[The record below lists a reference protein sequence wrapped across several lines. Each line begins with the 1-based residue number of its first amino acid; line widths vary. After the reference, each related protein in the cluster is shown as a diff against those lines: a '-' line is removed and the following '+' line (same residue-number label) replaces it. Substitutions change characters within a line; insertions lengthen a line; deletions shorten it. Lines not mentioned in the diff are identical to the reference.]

1 MNRNSK
7 LLRKSLAVAGAVTL
21 SLSMC
26 SPVFA
31 ADAAGAADKGELKIT
46 SVTYG
51 NSDTSTGKASTVQ
64 SVTYTLNGKEYTKTA
79 ADGNVLTLVVDGAQ
93 EEISEGSSYTV
104 ADSESVTVKETKVYK
119 SGKGC
124 PPWDMMKPNA
134 KWAQYNFRQALLVN
148 DGKIVDD
155 ASVTEAITGGSY
167 DASKADGV
175 TVTSNGSHFNGIY
188 LTGNTKYSINKST
201 LKAVGDGGDDF
212 SGWGAAVMADG
223 TTSVDI
229 NDTYIDTAGTIRTAV
244 WVGDQSKTTVNNSVI
259 YAQETKDDYQT
270 YSNLVA
276 SMMKRVPF
284 ALGMEG
290 TIRATN
296 VLGAG
301 QAIYNDSMIVSTGW
315 GALSTDSGTAYSKTG
330 TYALT
335 VKDSVSGIGTVEVA
349 QAAKKYT
356 ATKEVNGVTY
366 GFTVGGS
373 GYVTYA
379 DSGVWNKYSNVKF
392 YSPDYVQILAS
403 GEASSEYENSY
414 MYSDR
419 IAFMT
424 QQAGGGTLTL
434 KDSTVDTTDALMQ
447 IKSGAANTG
456 YSHLVVDGTK
466 VNFADGEDASKRTED
481 GILVELVESDDAG
494 NPGVTSYT
502 INDNGEN
509 AEATGSEITDST
521 AEFKNGTYTGDI
533 WNSIY
538 NNRQALDVSL
548 ENAKLEGT
556 VSSSVAVHV
565 DPDTGEKVENGTVLY
580 AYTGSEKED
589 TADYLAEKGGTTG
602 DYKTIGSFSHTAHK
616 TLNNPVNLTVDEKS
630 EWTVTG
636 DSYLNTLNLASTN
649 CITAAEPE
657 TVYTT
662 ALTVGDEAYAYGT
675 YTFENENV
683 TVVVEESDVVI
694 PDTGIAAEGQTFN
707 NVGYTFYAKNED
719 GTNNSKA
726 VEVKTHNDPAGTVN
740 FTVAVEE
747 GYEIADIKAVNGTIE
762 KTDDGYV
769 LTATAENPMDKVEVT
784 ITVKAASEDV
794 QIADGLANEPAAD
807 GNWYYYKDGKVAT
820 DVTTVINNK
829 NGWWYVKNGK
839 VDFSYNGIKNNENGW
854 WKIVNGKVDFSYT
867 GVTNNENGW
876 WYVKDGKVD
885 FDYNGIKNNQNGWWK
900 IVNGKVDFDYTGISN
915 NENGWW
921 KIVNGKVDF
930 TYTGVSN
937 NENGWWRVENGQV
950 NFNYNGLANN
960 ENGWWK
966 ITNGKVDFDYNGV
979 ETNANGTWVVKN
991 GKVDFSYS
999 GKVKVNG
1006 KTYRVENGKVKM

>member
-31 ADAAGAADKGELKIT
+31 TEAAGAADKGELKIT
-46 SVTYG
+46 NVTYR
-51 NSDTSTGKASTVQ
+51 NDATSTGKAS
-64 SVTYTLNGKEYTKTA
+64 SVDSITYTLNGKEYTQKA

-93 EEISEGSSYTV
+93 EDITKGSSYDV
-104 ADSESVTVKETKVYK
+104 QGSYKIAETKVYK
-119 SGKGC
+119 TGGPSA
-124 PPWDMMKPNA
+124 PPWNGPDAVKST
-134 KWAQYNFRQALLVN
+134 YNFRQALLVN

-155 ASVTEAITGGSY
+155 ASVTDAITGGSY

-175 TVTSNGSHFNGIY
+175 TVTSNGAHFNGIY

-223 TTSVDI
+223 TTNVDI
-229 NDTYIDTAGTIRTAV
+229 NDTYIDTAGTIRTAI
-244 WVGDQSKTTVNNSVI
+244 WVGDKSKTTVNNSVI

-270 YSNLVA
+270 YTDLVP

-290 TIRATN
+290 TVRATN

-301 QAIYNDSMIVSTGW
+301 QAIYNNSMIIATGW
-315 GALSTDSGTAYSKTG
+315 GALSTDSGTSHTQTG
-330 TYALT
+330 TYALN
-335 VKDSVSGIGTVEVA
+335 VSNSVSGIGTVEVA

-366 GFTVGGS
+366 GYTMGGS

-379 DSGVWNKYSNVKF
+379 DSGVWNKYSNVQF

-403 GEASSEYENSY
+403 GESSSEYDNSY

-434 KDSTVDTTDALMQ
+434 KDSTVDTKDSLMQ
-447 IKSGAANTG
+447 IKSGKANKG

-502 INDNGEN
+502 INDDGEN
-509 AEATGSEITDST
+509 AVPTGKEINDST

-538 NNRQALDVSL
+538 NNKQALDVSL

-556 VSSSVAVHV
+556 VSSSVAVHI
-565 DPDTGEKVENGTVLY
+565 DPDTGKTVENGTVLN
-580 AYTGSEKED
+580 AYTGSKEED
-589 TADYLAEKGGTTG
+589 HADYLSEKGGTTG
-602 DYKTIGSFSHTAHK
+602 DYMTIGSFSHTAHK
-616 TLNNPVNLTVDEKS
+616 TINNPVNLTVDEKS

-636 DSYLNTLNLASTN
+636 DSYLNTLDLASED

-662 ALTVGDEAYAYGT
+662 ALTVDDKEYAYGT
-675 YTFENENV
+675 YTFDKV
-683 TVVVEESDVVI
+683 TVKVEASDIVI
-694 PDTGIAAEGQTFN
+694 PDTGVVAEGQTFN
-707 NVGYTFYAKNED
+707 NIPYSFYVVNED
-719 GTNNSKA
+719 GTYNSAA
-726 VEVKTHNDPAGTVN
+726 VDFISQNTPSGTVI
-740 FTVAVEE
+740 FGVTAKE
-747 GYEIADIKAVNGTIE
+747 GYEIVSTKAEGGAITPS
-762 KTDDGYV
+762 TDFAEYGYE
-769 LTATAENPMDKVEVT
+769 LTSTGDPREGMKVT
-784 ITVKAASEDV
+784 ITVKSTAA

-820 DVTTVINNK
+820 DVTTIINNK

-839 VDFSYNGIKNNENGW
+839 VDFSYNGIKNNQNGW
-854 WKIVNGKVDFSYT
+854 WKIVNGKVDFNYTGISNNENGWWRIENGKVNFNYT

-885 FDYNGIKNNQNGWWK
+885 FNYNGIKNNQNGWWK
-900 IVNGKVDFDYTGISN
+900 IVNGKVDFG
-915 NENGWW
+915 
-921 KIVNGKVDF
+921 
-930 TYTGVSN
+930 YTGVSN
-937 NENGWWRVENGQV
+937 NENGWWRVENGKV

-960 ENGWWK
+960 QNGWWK
-966 ITNGKVDFDYNGV
+966 ITNGKVDFNYNGI

-1006 KTYRVENGKVKM
+1006 KTYRVKNGKVKM